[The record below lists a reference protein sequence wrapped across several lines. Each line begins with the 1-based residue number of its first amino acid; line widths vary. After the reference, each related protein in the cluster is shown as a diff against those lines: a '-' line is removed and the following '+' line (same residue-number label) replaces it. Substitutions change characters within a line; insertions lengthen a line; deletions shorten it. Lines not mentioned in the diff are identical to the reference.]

1 MILSIKGVIS
11 AGGFQLTILEI
22 WHFLWMTGV
31 RVATTKLET
40 ALLVVAVCFEH
51 EPTAETAEFRDS
63 CVANSSK
70 HSDDLCRCAKRVYS
84 DAEERP

>member
-1 MILSIKGVIS
+1 MILSIKDMIS
-11 AGGFQLTILEI
+11 AGGFQLTILEL
-22 WHFLWMTGV
+22 WRPWMTGV
-31 RVATTKLET
+31 RVATTKPET

-70 HSDDLCRCAKRVYS
+70 HSDDLCRYAKRVYF